1 MKQRQKS
8 ASCSNCN
15 QSFDVV
21 SNFCPNCGQEN
32 HTHKLPIKH
41 FLFEFI
47 ESLTHFDAKVFL
59 TLKEMVAQPGLVTKN
74 YNSNMRA
81 RYVPPAR
88 IYIFMSFIFF
98 FLISVLY
105 NKTIKEDTK
114 KLEVQMQ
121 SQLAKNKMAFGQ
133 IGLFHKTRI
142 DSVIFRSLITLKPI
156 TNTGIDSLFKS
167 KNIETDW
174 INTRIVHTFIKITKG
189 EASIS
194 DIYFKF
200 IKYISYSILILMPF
214 FALILKLFYRKL
226 NLFYSEFLV
235 FSIYFH
241 TFIFAVLVIFI
252 LFNKFIYS
260 NDSIITG
267 VLLSIFIY
275 LGISLRK
282 VFQQPI
288 GRTIVKTILMS
299 LIYSISLMV
308 LALAIFIVTFL

>member
-1 MKQRQKS
+1 MKKRQKS

-15 QSFDVV
+15 HPFDVV

-41 FLFEFI
+41 FLLEFI

-59 TLKEMVAQPGLVTKN
+59 TLKEMIVQPGVVAKN

-81 RYVPPAR
+81 RYVPPVR

-98 FLISVLY
+98 FLISILY
-105 NKTIKEDTK
+105 NETIKEDTK
-114 KLEVQMQ
+114 KIETEMQ
-121 SQLAKNKMAFGQ
+121 TQYAKNKMGFGQ
-133 IGLFHKTRI
+133 ITIFHKTRV
-142 DSVIFRSLITLKPI
+142 DSVIFRSLMSLKPL
-156 TNTGIDSLFKS
+156 TNKGIDSLFKA
-167 KNIETDW
+167 KKIETDW
-174 INTRIVHTFIKITKG
+174 INTRIIHTIAKVFKG

-241 TFIFAVLVIFI
+241 TFILALLIVFN
-252 LFNKFIYS
+252 LFYKFIYS
-260 NDSIITG
+260 NNNTIAL
-267 VLLSIFIY
+267 VLLFVFIY
-275 LGISLRK
+275 LGISLRREY
-282 VFQQPI
+282 QQSI
-288 GRTIVKTILMS
+288 KLTIVKTIVMS
-299 LIYSISLMV
+299 LVYSISL
-308 LALAIFIVTFL
+308 LALALSIFISTFL